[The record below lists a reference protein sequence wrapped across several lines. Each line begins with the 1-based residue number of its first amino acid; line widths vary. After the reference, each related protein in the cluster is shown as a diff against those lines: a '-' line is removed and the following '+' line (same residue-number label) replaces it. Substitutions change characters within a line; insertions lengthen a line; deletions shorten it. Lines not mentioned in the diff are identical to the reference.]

1 MPRQKVLSGKDVILI
16 FEATG
21 FVAVSQ
27 KGSHVKLERN
37 GAGGK
42 EMLIIPN
49 HKELDRGT
57 LRAIYTQSLKYIPAE
72 ILQKHFY
79 IV

>member
-1 MPRQKVLSGKDVILI
+1 MPKQKVLSGKDVVSI
-16 FEATG
+16 FESLG
-21 FVAVSQ
+21 FTVVSQ
-27 KGSHVKLERN
+27 KGSHIKLERITDD
-37 GAGGK
+37 AK

-57 LRAIYTQSLKYIPAE
+57 LRAIYTQSLKYVSVE

-79 IV
+79 VV